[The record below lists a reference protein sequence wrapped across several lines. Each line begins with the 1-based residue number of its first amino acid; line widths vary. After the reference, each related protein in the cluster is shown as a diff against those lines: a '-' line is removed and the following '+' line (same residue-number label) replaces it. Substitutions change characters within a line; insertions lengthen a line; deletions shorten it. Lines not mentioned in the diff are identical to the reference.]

1 MANDFKRFQVNNAT
15 TSTGA
20 SGDALYTAVGV
31 SNGAAKESIIIG
43 ITLANTS
50 ASGVT
55 ADVFLDGKDGTDT
68 YIVKGASIPA
78 GSSLEVM
85 SGNKMVVQGDGTDND
100 VIRVSSSS
108 ASAIDVTVSILEDV

>member
-1 MANDFKRFQVNNAT
+1 MANDFKRFQVNNVT

-50 ASGVT
+50 A
-55 ADVFLDGKDGTDT
+55 FWCNCRCIFRWKRW
-68 YIVKGASIPA
+68 Y
-78 GSSLEVM
+78 
-85 SGNKMVVQGDGTDND
+85 
-100 VIRVSSSS
+100 
-108 ASAIDVTVSILEDV
+108 

>member
-1 MANDFKRFQVNNAT
+1 MANDFKRFQVNNVT

-31 SNGAAKESIIIG
+31 SNGADKESIIIG

-68 YIVKGASIPA
+68 YIVKGAS
-78 GSSLEVM
+78 
-85 SGNKMVVQGDGTDND
+85 NDDVV
-100 VIRVSSSS
+100 RVSCGTSS
-108 ASAIDVTVSILEDV
+108 ALDATISVLEDV